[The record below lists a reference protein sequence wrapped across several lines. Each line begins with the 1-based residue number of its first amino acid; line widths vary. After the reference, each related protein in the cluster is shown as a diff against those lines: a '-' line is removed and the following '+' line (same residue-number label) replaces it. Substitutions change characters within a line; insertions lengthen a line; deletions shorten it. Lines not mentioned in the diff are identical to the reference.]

1 MAEPSFLSTRRG
13 ALTLALLCL
22 VQFLDLLDASI
33 VNVALPSIRSDL
45 GYSQQSLQWVL
56 SGYVLTY
63 GGLLLLGGRA
73 ADLLGRRRVLVGGT
87 FVFATSS
94 LIGGLASSSDMLVGA
109 RVVQGIGA
117 AMMAPAA
124 LSILTT
130 TFREGP
136 DRFKALGAWGAMA
149 GLASAAGVFF
159 GGALSDG
166 PGWRWVLLVNLPV
179 CAIVVV
185 GAFRLVPGERR
196 RAQLAHFDALG
207 AILATAGMLLL
218 VYALVKAPER
228 GWGNAT
234 TIGELGTAGLILSI
248 FALNELRHGN
258 PLFPFSIF
266 RIKGLLAA
274 DLTQLI
280 AFGGFYSMFFFVTLY
295 MQNVLSYSPLAA
307 GAAYLP
313 VTAGVGIAAV
323 VSAQLFGRIGT
334 RPVDVAGALLGA
346 GGIYWVSRIPVDGTY
361 VADLLPGLVIMS
373 IGLGAVFVGVITAAN
388 AG

>member
-1 MAEPSFLSTRRG
+1 
-13 ALTLALLCL
+13 
-22 VQFLDLLDASI
+22 
-33 VNVALPSIRSDL
+33 
-45 GYSQQSLQWVL
+45 
-56 SGYVLTY
+56 
-63 GGLLLLGGRA
+63 
-73 ADLLGRRRVLVGGT
+73 
-87 FVFATSS
+87 
-94 LIGGLASSSDMLVGA
+94 MLVGA

-179 CAIVVV
+179 CAVVVV

-258 PLFPFSIF
+258 PL
-266 RIKGLLAA
+266 
-274 DLTQLI
+274 
-280 AFGGFYSMFFFVTLY
+280 
-295 MQNVLSYSPLAA
+295 
-307 GAAYLP
+307 
-313 VTAGVGIAAV
+313 
-323 VSAQLFGRIGT
+323 
-334 RPVDVAGALLGA
+334 
-346 GGIYWVSRIPVDGTY
+346 
-361 VADLLPGLVIMS
+361 S

-388 AG
+388 AGVPSDKAGLAASLINSSQQLGAALGLAIFSAIATAGTTDALATAQPDRLQALTAGYRDAILACAIFVLAAAVVALRAANPRGEVDAPVPVPAAAHGTAS